1 MTIQWS
7 GLSPELLLPLDRN
20 SGQPLRTQLEGGL
33 REAIR
38 TGRLPVGERL
48 PSSREL
54 ARELG
59 VSRGLVQEC
68 YAQLIAEGYLESRV
82 GSATRVAPG
91 LSGAAALVGAVASAG
106 RATLEPAGVP
116 GAPGPAGGGAG
127 ARAAGAGGVA
137 VGARLIADFRSG
149 VPDLAAFPR
158 GDWVWAM
165 REACREVATADLDYG
180 DPRGS
185 DVLRRVV
192 AGYVRRVRAAE
203 ADPERIVVCT
213 GFAQGL
219 GLSLRALAA
228 RGVTRVAFEDPG
240 YGQAGTSGS
249 IRTAGAAGA
258 VAVHVP
264 VDADGL
270 DVAALAASGARAV
283 VVTPAHQ
290 SPTGVVLT
298 ARRRHALVEWAA
310 RNDAYIVED
319 DYDSEFR
326 YDREPVGVLQ
336 GLAPDRVLTIGTVSK
351 ALVPAIRLGWILVPP
366 ALVEAV
372 AEEKT
377 LSDRGTSGLDQLAV
391 AALLESG
398 RYDRHLRRMRA
409 GYAKRREALIGALA
423 QHAPGVRLTGLA
435 AGFHAVAH
443 LPSRADEAGVV
454 AAARERSVGLYGMSL
469 NRSDGS
475 VRPPQLV
482 IGFGH
487 VSERA
492 IEAGVAAVGDLL
504 R

>member
-106 RATLEPAGVP
+106 RGTLEPAGVP

-219 GLSLRALAA
+219 GLSLRVLAA

-240 YGQAGTSGS
+240 YGQAGTSSS

-283 VVTPAHQ
+283 VVTPAH
-290 SPTGVVLT
+290 
-298 ARRRHALVEWAA
+298 
-310 RNDAYIVED
+310 
-319 DYDSEFR
+319 
-326 YDREPVGVLQ
+326 
-336 GLAPDRVLTIGTVSK
+336 
-351 ALVPAIRLGWILVPP
+351 
-366 ALVEAV
+366 
-372 AEEKT
+372 
-377 LSDRGTSGLDQLAV
+377 
-391 AALLESG
+391 
-398 RYDRHLRRMRA
+398 
-409 GYAKRREALIGALA
+409 
-423 QHAPGVRLTGLA
+423 
-435 AGFHAVAH
+435 
-443 LPSRADEAGVV
+443 
-454 AAARERSVGLYGMSL
+454 
-469 NRSDGS
+469 
-475 VRPPQLV
+475 
-482 IGFGH
+482 
-487 VSERA
+487 
-492 IEAGVAAVGDLL
+492 
-504 R
+504 